1 MPDSTKRRKAID
13 KALEGAEGRRPP
25 KKKERKANPYPK
37 DSYRYKLFERKL
49 REAQST
55 DSNQ

>member
-1 MPDSTKRRKAID
+1 MPDSTKRRNYID
-13 KALEGAEGRRPP
+13 KALEGAEGRRTKA
-25 KKKERKANPYPK
+25 KKPRKENPYPK